1 MNKNTLLVLAAV
13 TVAGVGVA
21 LLSDRDG
28 ATSTAASGSGPL
40 FPGLEE
46 RVNDVA
52 RITLQKGANTVTVER
67 QGETWTLP
75 DRGGYPAK
83 FAEAKKVAV
92 RLARLQIEEEKTA
105 RKENHARLE
114 VEWPPKESDDAAAG
128 EPGLVK
134 LFDASGTELAG
145 LIVGKSDWQGS
156 AQKLFV
162 RPDSGDRVYL
172 VEGPLDVVAEVRSWI
187 EPKVLDIARD
197 RVQHVTIAHADGEL
211 VEIDRSTTNHTDF
224 KVQNV
229 PPGETE
235 RYEGVANGIGGAL
248 AGLTIDDVRPAGEVD
263 LTAEPRARSVF
274 TTVDGLVLTV
284 ETARADDKTWAHI
297 ACAYREPDETT
308 PPADDGGDGGD
319 GADGG
324 EPEGG
329 KPDPAAIRKEAADLD
344 ARLSP
349 WVFALPEFKADTIAK
364 PMKDLLAVPQP
375 EGTEPPLDPDG
386 FGFDLG
392 PGDDANDLFDSF
404 RAQHPEVDESAEVE
418 PALEEVKE
426 APASDDEEPDGGQDA
441 PADPPT
447 DPKDE

>member
-134 LFDASGTELAG
+134 LFDA
-145 LIVGKSDWQGS
+145 
-156 AQKLFV
+156 
-162 RPDSGDRVYL
+162 
-172 VEGPLDVVAEVRSWI
+172 
-187 EPKVLDIARD
+187 
-197 RVQHVTIAHADGEL
+197 
-211 VEIDRSTTNHTDF
+211 
-224 KVQNV
+224 
-229 PPGETE
+229 
-235 RYEGVANGIGGAL
+235 
-248 AGLTIDDVRPAGEVD
+248 
-263 LTAEPRARSVF
+263 
-274 TTVDGLVLTV
+274 
-284 ETARADDKTWAHI
+284 
-297 ACAYREPDETT
+297 
-308 PPADDGGDGGD
+308 
-319 GADGG
+319 
-324 EPEGG
+324 
-329 KPDPAAIRKEAADLD
+329 
-344 ARLSP
+344 
-349 WVFALPEFKADTIAK
+349 
-364 PMKDLLAVPQP
+364 
-375 EGTEPPLDPDG
+375 
-386 FGFDLG
+386 
-392 PGDDANDLFDSF
+392 
-404 RAQHPEVDESAEVE
+404 
-418 PALEEVKE
+418 
-426 APASDDEEPDGGQDA
+426 
-441 PADPPT
+441 
-447 DPKDE
+447 